1 MRKRSRRALLV
12 AGGEDLVGERRFR
25 RLVEEADC
33 ILAADGGYDAL
44 RSIGVE
50 PQLVLGDFDSSALL
64 KERADQEAARKRGLQ
79 LLSYPVKKDATD
91 SQLALDL
98 LLEEGYE
105 AVLLLGGS
113 GSRADHS
120 LANLFLLHHYA
131 RLGLFIGME
140 SAHNQL
146 VFLPGGNYDPISF
159 PGDPYVSFLTTDEGV
174 RLSLK
179 GFEYPLEDQLLPPYS
194 SLGVSNHIRSDQARI
209 KLQAPPGCG
218 AYFLISQ
225 GGDQDFFPVEPLV

>member
-105 AVLLLGGS
+105 AVLLLGGERVS
-113 GSRADHS
+113 GR
-120 LANLFLLHHYA
+120 
-131 RLGLFIGME
+131 
-140 SAHNQL
+140 
-146 VFLPGGNYDPISF
+146 SF
-159 PGDPYVSFLTTDEGV
+159 PGQSFFAP
-174 RLSLK
+174 SLCSPWTFHRN
-179 GFEYPLEDQLLPPYS
+179 GERP
-194 SLGVSNHIRSDQARI
+194 
-209 KLQAPPGCG
+209 
-218 AYFLISQ
+218 
-225 GGDQDFFPVEPLV
+225 